1 MMSPRLIKLFFI
13 FAVSLLIAVGAWA
26 GFRSG
31 SNVDPQK
38 ALAPASISATSHS
51 SHTTQPRRIEHAA
64 VNIPGLIFVQAPEV
78 ATGDLRARFP
88 KGSHLARLASQ
99 TKNEAP
105 VNLTSE
111 FYAAADPQI
120 SFDGSKVLF
129 AAIQRPGGRWQIWE
143 MHVDGSSKRR
153 VLNCTAD
160 CLRPAYLA
168 HENLVFTVVRE
179 DAGRAASEVHVAQLD
194 GTEDHAITFGPGNYE
209 VETVLKDGRILL
221 SAASPL
227 VAAAART
234 TALYALRNDGT
245 GLQSLRCEHAKPA
258 VRSEASELA
267 DGSVVFVKNA
277 HSNGQAG
284 GELAMIRRGALHNST
299 FLPAAPTTL
308 SPRPLS
314 ENELIVSRRTGAVAS
329 ATPKFD
335 LYTVESASG
344 RVDRLIYKDSKLSSV
359 QAVPVAAHAAPR
371 WYWSTLNPE
380 AKSGYFI
387 CLDAYHSADEP
398 KGRIGASIAR
408 VRVLTLDAA
417 TGEERSLG
425 EAPVEKDGSF
435 YVAVPPDQPM
445 RFEILDEKGAVI
457 RSQQSWIWSRRGEER
472 GCVGCHE
479 DKSVAPENRWPL
491 TLRRF
496 DTPTPL
502 GSEVDVKVER

>member
-1 MMSPRLIKLFFI
+1 MKSPSTLFLLGAVPTLL
-13 FAVSLLIAVGAWA
+13 AVSAAVGPRNAPEQPAAAATVSAPYGRSQKLIPAHPA
-26 GFRSG
+26 GLG
-31 SNVDPQK
+31 SP
-38 ALAPASISATSHS
+38 I
-51 SHTTQPRRIEHAA
+51 
-64 VNIPGLIFVQAPEV
+64 IFVQTPHLAE
-78 ATGDLRARFP
+78 GDLRARFP
-88 KGSHLARLASQ
+88 QGSHIARLDAAKAAS
-99 TKNEAP
+99 P
-105 VNLTSE
+105 INLTSE
-111 FYAAADPQI
+111 FFAAADPQI

-129 AAIQRPGGRWQIWE
+129 AAIERPGARWQIWE
-143 MHVDGSSKRR
+143 MKVDGSSKRR

-168 HENLVFTVVRE
+168 HESLAFTVISE
-179 DAGRAASEVHVAQLD
+179 TAGRAASEVHVAQLD
-194 GTEDHAITFGPGNYE
+194 GTEDHAITFGPGNYQ

-227 VAAAART
+227 VATGANST
-234 TALYALRNDGT
+234 TLYVIRHDGT
-245 GLQSLRCEHAKPA
+245 SLQSLRCEHATPA
-258 VRSEASELA
+258 VRREAAELA
-267 DGSVVFVKNA
+267 DGSVVFVKSA
-277 HSNGQAG
+277 HSDGQAG
-284 GELAMIRRGALHNST
+284 GELALIRRGALHNST
-299 FLPAAPTTL
+299 FSPAAPTTL

-314 ENELIVSRRTGAVAS
+314 ENELVVSRRAGAAAG

-344 RVDRLIYKDSKLSSV
+344 RLGEVIYKDPKLSSV

-398 KGRIGASIAR
+398 KGRIAASIAK

-417 TGEERSLG
+417 TGEKRSLG
-425 EAPVEKDGSF
+425 EAPVETDGSF
-435 YVAVPPDQPM
+435 YVAVPPDKPV
-445 RFEILDEKGAVI
+445 RFELLDEKGGVI
-457 RSQQSWIWSRRGEER
+457 RAQQSWIWSRRGEER

-502 GSEVDVKVER
+502 GSEVDMKVER